1 MFRGPALRVTRP
13 PVAVLSAGHDQFFSR
28 PSNAST
34 CPPEIERLLIDQRL
48 PALADRRSYQ
58 V

>member
-13 PVAVLSAGHDQFFSR
+13 PVAVLSAVHDHLFSR

-34 CPPEIERLLIDQRL
+34 CPPEIERLLID
-48 PALADRRSYQ
+48 
-58 V
+58 